1 MLLILHRHWR
11 FDVWVRVVVLQ
22 FEVFKAEVEQV
33 SHFGVDLHL
42 WQGSRLAGELEAGL
56 LEVVAVEVGIAEG
69 VDEFAG
75 REAAYLRHHHGE
87 QGVAGDVEG
96 YAEEDVGAAL
106 VELAG

>member
-1 MLLILHRHWR
+1 MLLILYRHWR
-11 FDVWVRVVVLQ
+11 FDVRVRVVVLQ
-22 FEVFKAEVEQV
+22 FEIFKAEIKQV
-33 SHFGVDLHL
+33 SHFVVELHL
-42 WQGSRLAGELEAGL
+42 RQGSRLAGELEAGL

-75 REAAYLRHHHGE
+75 REVAHLRHHHGE